1 MNNLRDIYTN
11 VLDNIYKFYS
21 KVYNNPKGKI
31 YIPSFVSIF
40 DSNKEMKYSYRLIR
54 ENFFDGQAYGI
65 EVERQDFLNNKLIYV
80 ERNEI
85 RKISNTKGKVE
96 GLLNLLSDNKV
107 SPIHLVDVLG
117 SYVDEYVTDF
127 K

>member
-1 MNNLRDIYTN
+1 MHI
-11 VLDNIYKFYS
+11 DNIL
-21 KVYNNPKGKI
+21 ND
-31 YIPSFVSIF
+31 SIF

-65 EVERQDFLNNKLIYV
+65 EVERQDFSNNKLIYV

-117 SYVDEYVTDF
+117 SYVDEYVSDF
-127 K
+127 KEAL